1 MPLKVAPLQRVSFYF
16 SAHEDD
22 WQLFMNPSAFR
33 DVRDGVKTVFIHVT
47 AGDGGLGTG
56 NGGRK
61 HPYYV
66 AREQGTEN
74 AIRFMADAGEYP
86 APAEPEAEQAV
97 FNGHAIRRVGYR
109 NTVAYFLRLPDG
121 SPEGAGYA
129 ETGYQSLKR
138 LADGA
143 IATLTAIDDTAAY
156 QGWRDLV
163 VTVRAIIDF
172 ERGPAASVDLHV
184 PELDPVLNPNDHPDH
199 VMTGKL
205 ALAAAQQLSGIRLVH
220 HLGYASGERPENL
233 GGYERDMKCAVYAVT
248 LAAIQALGHAT
259 NWPHYD
265 QSFVARDY
273 CRAGNGS
280 ALAGE

>member
-1 MPLKVAPLQRVSFYF
+1 LQRVSFYF

-56 NGGRK
+56 NGGRR
-61 HPYYV
+61 HPYYL
-66 AREQGTEN
+66 AREQGAQS

-86 APAEPEAEQAV
+86 APAEPTLAAMAV
-97 FNGHAIRRVGYR
+97 NGHAIRRVSYR
-109 NTVAYFLRLPDG
+109 DTVSYFMRLPDG
-121 SPEGAGYA
+121 SPDGGGYA
-129 ETGYQSLKR
+129 ETGHQSLQR
-138 LADGA
+138 LAGGE
-143 IATLTAIDDTAAY
+143 IATLTAIEGTTAY
-156 QGWRDLV
+156 QGWPDLV
-163 VTVRAIIDF
+163 ATVRAMIDF
-172 ERGPAASVDLHV
+172 ERGPATTADLHH
-184 PELDPVLNPNDHPDH
+184 PELDPALNPNDHPDH

-205 ALAAAQQLSGIRLVH
+205 ALEAVTELSGMRLVH

-248 LAAIQALGHAT
+248 LAAIQALDHST
-259 NWPHYD
+259 NWSHYD

-273 CRAGNGS
+273 WRTDDGS
-280 ALAGE
+280 A